1 MSEFSTK
8 INQLQSSVQEEV
20 YHSSEL
26 DGIED
31 KIRYVKSNL
40 RWKISAEAG
49 IQSRLS
55 KLAEKATDHRKGM
68 ESLRGALDQSLALYQ
83 MTEKK
88 LCGNSA
94 DQSWLE
100 KLIGDGI
107 DDLGK
112 NLASIAAGALAG
124 GVASIIPGLQA
135 GAIGKEVADKVR
147 ENFEDSGSDSISVA
161 KGSLEVGGNIL
172 GKDAELSLEGEL
184 LGASYEK
191 KLESGITIDKD
202 GNIDSLTLL
211 EAELGGEAHLAKGSA
226 SGSWGRLS
234 GNASAA
240 VGVVSAVGTIG
251 ASLFKDGKFAPQIG
265 AKAEAKAVAAQ
276 GEVEGKYGSE
286 DFNAHGKAEGELG
299 TASAYAETQ
308 VGLVTYKDK
317 NGNEVTG
324 WGAKGEVGAE
334 AYLATGK
341 VSGGYTIFGIDIDV
355 GLEGKVGGAGVTAG
369 GGVTTGGIGGSVSL
383 GAGLGLG
390 LDVSIDWT
398 DCVLW
403 KKEG

>member
-8 INQLQSSVQEEV
+8 INQLQSSVQEEA

-26 DGIED
+26 AGIED

-55 KLAEKATDHRKGM
+55 KLVANATDHRKGM
-68 ESLRGALDQSLALYQ
+68 ERLCGGLDQSLALYQ

-88 LCGNSA
+88 ICGNSA

-107 DDLGK
+107 DDWGK
-112 NLASIAAGALAG
+112 NLASLAAGALAG
-124 GVASIIPGLQA
+124 GIVSNIPGLPA
-135 GAIGKEVADKVR
+135 GVIGKEVADRVK
-147 ENFEDSGSDSISVA
+147 EGFEDSGSDSISVA

-191 KLESGITIDKD
+191 KLESGMTIDKD

-211 EAELGGEAHLAKGSA
+211 EAELGGEVHLAKGSA

-265 AKAEAKAVAAQ
+265 AKAEAKAVAVQ

-286 DFNAHGKAEGELG
+286 DFNAHGKAEGEVG
-299 TASAYAETQ
+299 TASASAEAQ
-308 VGLVTYKDK
+308 LGKVTYTDK

-324 WGAKGEVGAE
+324 WGAKAEAGAE
-334 AYLATGK
+334 AYIATGK
-341 VSGGYTIFGIDIDV
+341 VSSGITIFGVDIDV
-355 GLEGKVGGAGVTAG
+355 GLEGKFGGAGAKVG
-369 GGVTTGGIGGSVSL
+369 GGVTSGGVGGSVSL
-383 GAGLGLG
+383 GAGVGLE
-390 LDVSIDWT
+390 LDISIDWT
-398 DCVLW
+398 DFKLW
-403 KKEG
+403 